1 MNFYTKTDTGN
12 KTKYSRLPKNIEK
25 QQENTEKNTKTMT
38 EINWD

>member
-12 KTKYSRLPKNIEK
+12 KTKYGRLLKNIEK